1 MEKLKMSPS
10 EVLKSVVI
18 EPIEQE
24 CLDRVFNYLISRDN
38 SKPEEHKNKIG
49 PGDILKVL
57 LYLGLKPLKSEVA
70 LIIWEVD
77 DDLDG
82 YVSREE
88 FQIMYKRCKSDE
100 TEAGL
105 EPRKLFNLVQF
116 LMFDKT
122 FKGTVTVEDSLQ
134 ILFVRH
140 GRLNLDTE
148 ITAIFGE
155 SDKNP
160 DGTEKAITFGEYVD
174 KVNKRALAK
183 QNEIMLKR
191 KKKDVLCKRD
201 EDDD

>member
-24 CLDRVFNYLISRDN
+24 CLDRVFNYLTSRDS

-49 PGDILKVL
+49 PGDVLKVL
-57 LYLGLKPLKSEVA
+57 LFLGLKPLKSEVA

-100 TEAGL
+100 TETGL

-148 ITAIFGE
+148 ITAIFGD

-174 KVNKRALAK
+174 KVNKRALSK
-183 QNEIMLKR
+183 HNEVMKKR
-191 KKKDVLCKRD
+191 
-201 EDDD
+201 

>member
-1 MEKLKMSPS
+1 
-10 EVLKSVVI
+10 
-18 EPIEQE
+18 
-24 CLDRVFNYLISRDN
+24 
-38 SKPEEHKNKIG
+38 
-49 PGDILKVL
+49 
-57 LYLGLKPLKSEVA
+57 
-70 LIIWEVD
+70 
-77 DDLDG
+77 
-82 YVSREE
+82 
-88 FQIMYKRCKSDE
+88 MYKRCISDK
-100 TEAGL
+100 TGL

-191 KKKDVLCKRD
+191 KKKDVLAKRD

>member
-1 MEKLKMSPS
+1 
-10 EVLKSVVI
+10 
-18 EPIEQE
+18 
-24 CLDRVFNYLISRDN
+24 
-38 SKPEEHKNKIG
+38 
-49 PGDILKVL
+49 
-57 LYLGLKPLKSEVA
+57 
-70 LIIWEVD
+70 
-77 DDLDG
+77 
-82 YVSREE
+82 
-88 FQIMYKRCKSDE
+88 
-100 TEAGL
+100 
-105 EPRKLFNLVQF
+105 
-116 LMFDKT
+116 MFDKT

-160 DGTEKAITFGEYVD
+160 DGTEKAITFGEYVE

-191 KKKDVLCKRD
+191 KKKDVLAKRD

>member
-1 MEKLKMSPS
+1 MDKLKQSPS
-10 EVLKSVVI
+10 EVLKGVVI

-24 CLDRVFNYLISRDN
+24 CLDRVFNALVNLDH
-38 SKPEEHKNKIG
+38 SKPEDHKNKIG
-49 PGDILKVL
+49 PGDILKKL
-57 LYLGLKPLKSEVA
+57 LFLGLKPLKSEVA

-88 FQIMYKRCKSDE
+88 YHTMYKRCKSDITE
-100 TEAGL
+100 TQL

-116 LMFDKT
+116 MMFDKDH
-122 FKGTVTVEDSLQ
+122 KGTVTVEDSLQ

-140 GRLNLDTE
+140 GRQNLDTE

-155 SDKNP
+155 GTSNA

-174 KVNKRALAK
+174 KVNQRALENFNK
-183 QNEIMLKR
+183 IMAKR
-191 KKKDVLCKRD
+191 KRKDVLAKIN
-201 EDDD
+201 DDDD

>member
-1 MEKLKMSPS
+1 MSPS

-24 CLDRVFNYLISRDN
+24 CLDRVFKYLISLDP

-49 PGDILKVL
+49 PGDILKKL
-57 LYLGLKPLKSEVA
+57 LLLGLKPLKSEVA

-82 YVSREE
+82 YVSQDEYH
-88 FQIMYKRCKSDE
+88 IMYKRCKSDKTE
-100 TEAGL
+100 TGL

-116 LMFDKT
+116 MMFDKT
-122 FKGTVTVEDSLQ
+122 NKGNVTVEDSLQ
-134 ILFVRH
+134 ILYVRYRRE
-140 GRLNLDTE
+140 GLDTE

-160 DGTEKAITFGEYVD
+160 DGTEKAISFGEYVD
-174 KVNKRALAK
+174 KVN
-183 QNEIMLKR
+183 
-191 KKKDVLCKRD
+191 
-201 EDDD
+201 